1 MLRAANFHSFSALHL
16 INENTGF
23 WQITEIFLFEQVCP
37 RQGTSPLQ
45 NVSILGI
52 QNTEI
57 QKFHFQIVDQL
68 YIVSSFYQQHRN
80 CVLV

>member
-16 INENTGF
+16 ISENTGF

-57 QKFHFQIVDQL
+57 QKIQKIQPKFHFQIVDQL
-68 YIVSSFYQQHRN
+68 
-80 CVLV
+80 